1 MKVVVMRT
9 DFAFVAVMMLA
20 AVLLMGVALVGAAI
34 LRPKKPSKAKL
45 ETYECGMETVGDAW
59 VQFRVQYYIFALI
72 FVLFDVG
79 GVFLFPFAV
88 AYNSLPLYAVGIV
101 CLFILTLLG
110 SLLYAWRKGV
120 LQWD

>member
-1 MKVVVMRT
+1 MRS
-9 DFAFVAVMMLA
+9 DFAFVGVMIVA
-20 AVLLMGVALVGAAI
+20 AILLMGVALIGAAL

-59 VQFRVQYYIFALI
+59 VQFRAQYYIFALI

-88 AYNSLPLYAVGIV
+88 AYNALPFYSVVIIT
-101 CLFILTLLG
+101 LFILTLLG
-110 SLLYAWRKGV
+110 ALLYAWRKGV

>member
-1 MKVVVMRT
+1 MRT
-9 DFAFVAVMMLA
+9 DFTFVVVMIVAAVM
-20 AVLLMGVALVGAAI
+20 LMGVALLGASL

-88 AYNSLPLYAVGIV
+88 AYNSLPLYTVAIITV
-101 CLFILTLLG
+101 FILTLLG

>member
-1 MKVVVMRT
+1 MRT
-9 DFAFVAVMMLA
+9 DFAFVGVMMVA
-20 AVLLMGVALVGAAI
+20 AVILMGVTLLAAAQ

-72 FVLFDVG
+72 FVMFDVG

-88 AYNSLPLYAVGIV
+88 AFNSLPLYTVVVA
-101 CLFILTLLG
+101 CLFIMTLLG
-110 SLLYAWRKGV
+110 ALMYAWRKGV
-120 LQWD
+120 LQWH

>member
-1 MKVVVMRT
+1 MRT
-9 DFAFVAVMMLA
+9 DFAFVGVLLIA
-20 AVLLMGVALVGAAI
+20 ATILMGVTLVAASL

-79 GVFLFPFAV
+79 GGV
-88 AYNSLPLYAVGIV
+88 IV
-101 CLFILTLLG
+101 IRRNG
-110 SLLYAWRKGV
+110 NRKDV
-120 LQWD
+120 YD

>member
-1 MKVVVMRT
+1 MRSDFTFVLVML
-9 DFAFVAVMMLA
+9 VAATLIMGGTLLA
-20 AVLLMGVALVGAAI
+20 ASF

-88 AYNSLPLYAVGIV
+88 AYNALPLYAVGIIT
-101 CLFILTLLG
+101 LFILTLLG

>member
-1 MKVVVMRT
+1 MRT

-20 AVLLMGVALVGAAI
+20 AVMLMGVALVGASI

-79 GVFLFPFAV
+79 GIFLFPFAV
-88 AYNSLPLYAVGIV
+88 AYNSLPLYTVGIAS
-101 CLFILTLLG
+101 LFILTLLG

>member
-1 MKVVVMRT
+1 MRT

-20 AVLLMGVALVGAAI
+20 AVLLMGVALIGAAL
-34 LRPKKPSKAKL
+34 LRPKKPSKEKL
-45 ETYECGMETVGDAW
+45 ETYECGMETVGNAW

-88 AYNSLPLYAVGIV
+88 AYNSLPLYAVVIV
-101 CLFILTLLG
+101 ILFILTLLG

>member
-1 MKVVVMRT
+1 MRT
-9 DFAFVAVMMLA
+9 DFAFVGVMILA
-20 AVLLMGVALVGAAI
+20 AMLLMGVALLGAAL

-45 ETYECGMETVGDAW
+45 ATYECGMETVGDAW

-88 AYNSLPLYAVGIV
+88 AYNALPLYAVGIIA
-101 CLFILTLLG
+101 LFILTLLG